1 MNVFFDCDYT
11 LITRDGELRP
21 GVFET
26 FTRLKEEG
34 HSIYVWSGMGI
45 RWFEVRKH
53 NLESFVTDCFHK
65 PLSDYMR
72 RLKGLGVSI
81 MPDIIIDDYLD
92 IVRVFG
98 GIRVTPYVYSDPS
111 DREMESIYQI
121 IHSIGLLH
129 DSYNNSFK
137 SSTSL

>member
-26 FTRLKEEG
+26 FRRLKEEG
-34 HSIYVWSGMGI
+34 HSLYVWSGMGI

-53 NLESFVTDCFHK
+53 NLEQFVTDCFHK
-65 PLSDYMR
+65 PLSDYVS
-72 RLKGLGVSI
+72 RLKSLGVPF

-98 GIRVTPYVYSDPS
+98 GIRVTQYVYSDPS
-111 DREMESIYQI
+111 DREMEAIYQI
-121 IHSIGLLH
+121 IHSIGLVY
-129 DSYNNSFK
+129 DS
-137 SSTSL
+137 SSSSSGSGIL

>member
-26 FTRLKEEG
+26 FRRLKEEG
-34 HSIYVWSGMGI
+34 HSLYVWSGMGI

-53 NLESFVTDCFHK
+53 NLEQFVTDCFHK
-65 PLSDYMR
+65 PLSDYVR
-72 RLKGLGVSI
+72 RLKSLGVPF

-98 GIRVTPYVYSDPS
+98 GIRVTQYVYSDPS
-111 DREMESIYQI
+111 DREMEAIYQI
-121 IHSIGLLH
+121 IHSIGLVY
-129 DSYNNSFK
+129 DS
-137 SSTSL
+137 SSSSSGSGIL